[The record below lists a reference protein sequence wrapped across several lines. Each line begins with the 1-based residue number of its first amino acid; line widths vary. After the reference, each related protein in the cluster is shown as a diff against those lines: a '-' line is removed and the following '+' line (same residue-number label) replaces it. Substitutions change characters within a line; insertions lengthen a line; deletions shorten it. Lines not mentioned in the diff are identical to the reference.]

1 MQIDYNIPFIL
12 NDCARRMIIERNA
25 ISILLNIYQHFRSE
39 LKSGKIFLV
48 DKSFSIQNQFFSSN
62 HDVIQFSFIFFHR
75 KLNQSILYHS
85 YIISLLNKVDE
96 YGRIK
101 NYFLGESS
109 KFKNRKFCYKWVWSF
124 WSFSISTNSNNQS
137 TRAFPKQLIVATSI
151 TYFIEQEEKE

>member
-1 MQIDYNIPFIL
+1 MTN
-12 NDCARRMIIERNA
+12 ERNA
-25 ISILLNIYQHFRSE
+25 ISKVLNIYHHFRLE
-39 LKSGKIFLV
+39 LKSGKMFLMY
-48 DKSFSIQNQFFSSN
+48 KSFSIQNQFFSSN

-109 KFKNRKFCYKWVWSF
+109 KFKNRKFCYEWVWSF
-124 WSFSISTNSNNQS
+124 WSFVSFSTNSNNQS

-151 TYFIEQEEKE
+151 RYFIEQGENE